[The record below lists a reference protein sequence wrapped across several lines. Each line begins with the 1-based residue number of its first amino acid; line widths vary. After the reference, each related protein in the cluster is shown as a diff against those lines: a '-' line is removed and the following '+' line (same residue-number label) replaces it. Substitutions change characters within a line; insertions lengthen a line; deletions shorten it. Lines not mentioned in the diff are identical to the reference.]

1 MCSRAIRP
9 LAIVLLLCACGG
21 TYQSVR
27 AEKPATPAELAAYP
41 VSVADPALRAALAR
55 VGFTVVERAPY
66 RGELQL
72 STDGQVAT
80 LRSDGFFVDKVRGDP
95 TAIAEALAASSRVA
109 EFVRNSGT
117 VEQRQMPGM

>member
-1 MCSRAIRP
+1 MCSRATRP

-21 TYQSVR
+21 SYQSVR
-27 AEKPATPAELAAYP
+27 AEKPATGAELAEYP
-41 VSVADPALRAALAR
+41 VSVADPVLRDAMAR
-55 VGFTVVERAPY
+55 AGFTVVERAPY

-72 STDGQVAT
+72 SIVGQVAT
-80 LRSDGFFVDKVRGDP
+80 LRSDGFFVDQVRGDP
-95 TAIAEALAASSRVA
+95 AAIAEALAASSRVA